1 MKTGIVHFMWRSSDF
16 KLGKKNVINYAEN
29 DAQIL
34 FAQSIWKFKCV
45 WLLQTNNR
53 YKMLEIIF
61 FPSLG
66 FWGLNLTAKWEGSK
80 SS

>member
-34 FAQSIWKFKCV
+34 FA
-45 WLLQTNNR
+45 
-53 YKMLEIIF
+53 
-61 FPSLG
+61 
-66 FWGLNLTAKWEGSK
+66 
-80 SS
+80 